1 MISTLAVVAVLVV
14 VNLLTNRWAKRHYLP
29 ICLVATAVLL
39 AMARVD
45 GVSWAQLGLAR
56 DTWKEGLLWS
66 LAVVGAVLV
75 FYGIAAAL
83 PWTRKG
89 FADKRAAEG
98 GWLMMLYHSL
108 IRIPFGTALLEE
120 TAFRAVLLAVA
131 VGVWGWWPG
140 VIVSSLVF
148 GFWHVLPS
156 LDFHHSHEVATALGN
171 GRLAKARSVVA
182 TVIGTTAA
190 GVGFCALR
198 GVSDSLLPA
207 LALHAALNSI
217 GFVVSWGMAR
227 RLREL

>member
-29 ICLVATAVLL
+29 ICLVATAVLF
-39 AMARVD
+39 AMARLD
-45 GVSWAQLGLAR
+45 AITWAQLGLAR
-56 DTWKEGLLWS
+56 ETWREGLLWS
-66 LAVVGAVLV
+66 FVVVGAVLV
-75 FYGIAAAL
+75 FYAVAAAL

-98 GWLMMLYHSL
+98 GWLMMLYHSM

-131 VGVWGWWPG
+131 VSVWGWWTG
-140 VIVSSLVF
+140 VVVSSLIF

-156 LDFHHSHEVATALGN
+156 LDFHHSHEATAALGN
-171 GRLAKARSVVA
+171 GRLAKARSVIA
-182 TVIGTTAA
+182 TVIGTAAA
-190 GVGFCALR
+190 GVGFCVLR
-198 GVSDSLLPA
+198 GLSGSLLPA